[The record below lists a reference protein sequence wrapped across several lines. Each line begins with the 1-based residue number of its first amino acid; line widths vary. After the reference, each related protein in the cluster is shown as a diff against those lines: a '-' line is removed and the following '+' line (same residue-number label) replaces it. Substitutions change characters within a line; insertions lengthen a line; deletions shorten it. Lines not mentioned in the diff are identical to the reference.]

1 MRTRLYFI
9 LFPISVL
16 LPLTPL
22 LFQAGA
28 GARTLDRQNREKW
41 PMPAHELPQ
50 SRLPVPD
57 EERRQSLI
65 VSPVSDMG
73 NTVEVTDSRATAT
86 QGFLEQL
93 FGAAPA
99 RRQYRKR
106 YRRRRF
112 SGARRVGRR
121 LSANQSFIPARL
133 KRKKRRKP
141 RLYGRDGSFRTVCV
155 RLCDGYYWPIDHD
168 ARGSQLRRDQRICK
182 SRCGSPA
189 RMFYLHNRSDDTAN
203 MRDLRGNLY
212 KNLKNAFLYR
222 KKYVSS
228 CRCKPDPWTPEAQS
242 YFKRRAERARTRKLA
257 SLKHRTRRR
266 TTRRSRKHRRHR
278 RSRRR

>member
-65 VSPVSDMG
+65 VSPPASDI
-73 NTVEVTDSRATAT
+73 VAVADFRATAT

-106 YRRRRF
+106 SRRRRF
-112 SGARRVGRR
+112 PGARRVGRR
-121 LSANQSFIPARL
+121 LSANQSPIPARL
-133 KRKKRRKP
+133 RRKKRRKP
-141 RLYGRDGSFRTVCV
+141 GLYGRTGSFRTVCV

-182 SRCGSPA
+182 NRCGAPS
-189 RMFYLHNRSDDTAN
+189 RMFYLHNRSDDTAH

-228 CRCKPDPWTPEAQS
+228 CRCRPDPWTPEAQS
-242 YFKRRAERARTRKLA
+242 YFKRRAERARTRRLA
-257 SLKHRTRRR
+257 SLKRRTRRHIKHK
-266 TTRRSRKHRRHR
+266 RKHRRHR